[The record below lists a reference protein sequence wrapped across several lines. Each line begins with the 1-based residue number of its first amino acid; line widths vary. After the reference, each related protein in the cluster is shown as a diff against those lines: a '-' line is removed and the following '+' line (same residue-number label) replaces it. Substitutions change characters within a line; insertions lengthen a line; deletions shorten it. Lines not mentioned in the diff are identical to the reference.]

1 MLLSPCI
8 GASFLA
14 RKLVWIRK
22 NCLLAMVVD
31 YGKFVNEYCICV
43 GIVGVMQVCVY
54 KCTWSLFWAQ
64 NWASNENMV
73 H

>member
-43 GIVGVMQVCVY
+43 GIVGVMQVC
-54 KCTWSLFWAQ
+54 CLQ
-64 NWASNENMV
+64 V
-73 H
+73 HLVFVLDSKLGQK

>member
-1 MLLSPCI
+1 
-8 GASFLA
+8 
-14 RKLVWIRK
+14 
-22 NCLLAMVVD
+22 MVVD